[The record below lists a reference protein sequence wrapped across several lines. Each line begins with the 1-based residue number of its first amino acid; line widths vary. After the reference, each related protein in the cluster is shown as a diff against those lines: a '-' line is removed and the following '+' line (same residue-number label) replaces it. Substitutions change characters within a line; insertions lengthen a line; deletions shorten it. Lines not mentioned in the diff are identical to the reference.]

1 VLLKILIVL
10 LITYILRFVYQYL
23 VSKSENN
30 KKVVNKERWLQS
42 TSRVSVRRDLTAGVL
57 TATHFTPRTEA
68 AVALF
73 AVVRS
78 TRRKEESGDDSSD
91 KMERSAN
98 LAQEVFQLVQQERRG
113 SLCSRR
119 KSHRSVLVRDGSV
132 VHPYRRRQTLDEI
145 VGERWFSTSSSRSSF
160 FSS

>member
-1 VLLKILIVL
+1 MNVLIVL

-57 TATHFTPRTEA
+57 TATHFTPETEA

-78 TRRKEESGDDSSD
+78 TRRKEESGDDFKATNSQDAGRSDRSS
-91 KMERSAN
+91 RGTGFGTSAHR
-98 LAQEVFQLVQQERRG
+98 AVQD
-113 SLCSRR
+113 
-119 KSHRSVLVRDGSV
+119 RDGHGLPRAAPSGDD
-132 VHPYRRRQTLDEI
+132 RRA
-145 VGERWFSTSSSRSSF
+145 
-160 FSS
+160 